1 MKIQMFN
8 IAAALALT
16 LIAAGQCSA
25 QQGILRVNV
34 PFAFTVSD
42 KAMPAGEYR
51 VAELSRVQLTVQV
64 IAQSDGDASIM
75 VMTNAVVRAGKA
87 PTPRLTFHRYG
98 NRYFLTEIWTGDTQ
112 GRQLVKS
119 HGENELAATVAMQE
133 VAVLASPS
141 SNKL

>member
-1 MKIQMFN
+1 MKKQMLS

-16 LIAAGQCSA
+16 LIAAGHCGA
-25 QQGILRVNV
+25 QQSALSVNV
-34 PFAFTVSD
+34 PFAFTVGD

-51 VAELSRVQLTVQV
+51 VAELSRAQSVQTIQ
-64 IAQSDGDASIM
+64 QSDGNASIM
-75 VMTNAVVRAGKA
+75 VMTHAVVRDGVA

-98 NRYFLTEIWTGDTQ
+98 NRCFLVQIWTGGTQ
-112 GRQLVKS
+112 GRELGKS
-119 HGENELAATVAMQE
+119 HVENELAATLSMHE

>member
-1 MKIQMFN
+1 MKKQMLS

-25 QQGILRVNV
+25 QQSAMKVNV
-34 PFAFTVSD
+34 PFAFTVGD

-51 VAELSRVQLTVQV
+51 VAELSRVQTVQV

-75 VMTNAVVRAGKA
+75 VMTHPVVRASKA

-98 NRYFLTEIWTGDTQ
+98 NRYFLTEIWVGDTQ
-112 GRQLVKS
+112 GLQLVKS
-119 HGENELAATVAMQE
+119 HGENELAAMLGSQE
-133 VAVLASPS
+133 VAVLAYQS